1 MEYRFEWD
9 NLKAES
15 NLKKHG
21 ISFHEAYTVFF
32 DGLARIFDDAEH
44 SVGENR
50 ELIFGYSNKNRLL
63 IVSFTQRGDIIRI
76 ISARKVTKLERKRY
90 EEYKK

>member
-9 NLKAES
+9 KNKAES

-21 ISFHEAYTVFF
+21 VSFHEAYTVFF
-32 DGLARIFDDAEH
+32 DDLARIFDDTEH
-44 SVGENR
+44 SHGETR
-50 ELIFGYSNKNRLL
+50 ELIFGYSNKKRLL

-76 ISARKVTKLERKRY
+76 ISARNVTKSERKRY
-90 EEYKK
+90 EEYKN